1 MLGLPFR
8 IRVKRPIFRTPASEK
23 SARNPSL
30 HKFANVQAE
39 VCLPRKLTFMIQGL
53 HVCSTFKYRYI
64 EYVCIYMFI
73 HIHTCIHTYIPTYI
87 HTLMY
92 IQTDRLTHSHT
103 YPTRPYPT
111 LPYPTLPYPTV
122 PCRTLPYP
130 TVPYRTVPYR
140 TDRTLHMY
148 TPHIRYWL
156 CTYMCMY
163 VCTYIIKKYIYIYIH
178 FIVHTPVATPVCA
191 CMQADRQAGRI
202 DR

>member
-23 SARNPSL
+23 SACNPSL

-111 LPYPTLPYPTV
+111 LPYLTV
-122 PCRTLPYP
+122 PYRALPYP
-130 TVPYRTVPYR
+130 TVPYRTVPY
-140 TDRTLHMY
+140 
-148 TPHIRYWL
+148 
-156 CTYMCMY
+156 CTVPYRPYSAHVHTTHTVLVVYVYVYVCMY
-163 VCTYIIKKYIYIYIH
+163 IYNKKTYIYIYIR